1 MTFVA
6 DFSWHAECQRGKGC
20 NPPVFLLW
28 SLPLGQCA
36 AHVSSNW
43 LAVKMWLPW
52 NMSRWSKWGP
62 LTSPSPLTPSSI
74 QAGSTIMFWWVG
86 GEATCLWVR
95 ACVHMNIKD
104 EISRERRA
112 FEVKEE
118 VGHVIVQPC
127 VFVCAW
133 VFVLVPD
140 FSANE
145 CGRARRLPRTL
156 WCYTNWCLPSLSG
169 FSGVSG
175 NLFMST
181 SPPLCRNKMREML
194 FCLKDR

>member
-1 MTFVA
+1 
-6 DFSWHAECQRGKGC
+6 
-20 NPPVFLLW
+20 
-28 SLPLGQCA
+28 
-36 AHVSSNW
+36 
-43 LAVKMWLPW
+43 
-52 NMSRWSKWGP
+52 
-62 LTSPSPLTPSSI
+62 
-74 QAGSTIMFWWVG
+74 
-86 GEATCLWVR
+86 
-95 ACVHMNIKD
+95 MNIKD

-156 WCYTNWCLPSLSG
+156 LSD
-169 FSGVSG
+169 V
-175 NLFMST
+175 T
-181 SPPLCRNKMREML
+181 EIDACPLSQGSQASVGTYL
-194 FCLKDR
+194 